1 MEMERVFPAAPL
13 HPRLAAEDLE
23 FEGYEIPQGT
33 RILHLHTLTHFL
45 DEIYEEPLRF
55 NARRWIENDY
65 PKKAHGTFGGSTR
78 ICLGM
83 NLARIHMPI
92 VMANL
97 VRYFDLEVD
106 ELPDIK
112 VNFNYGVPQ
121 SSDLVGRL
129 KLGDQ

>member
-23 FEGYEIPQGT
+23 FEGYEIPKGT

-55 NARRWIENDY
+55 NARRWTENDY
-65 PKKAHGTFGGSTR
+65 PKKAHGTFGGSTH

-106 ELPDIK
+106 ELPEIK

-129 KLGDQ
+129 KLRDQ